1 MRASSFRYLVK
12 NGIHNLWS
20 NRMMTIASVGTL
32 IACLLIVGFAVLFS
46 INVDSI
52 VEYMGEQNEVVIFM
66 QMDTPLEYMTTME
79 EELSQVEGLDDV
91 VYVSAE
97 EGFAEY
103 KEGLGEDAYLLDGME
118 DEAAQI
124 LPAKFTAKI
133 VDPQQVDAILASI
146 RRMDYVDTAEAPTD
160 AILASIRRMD
170 YVDTAE
176 APTDLTKTLVSIR
189 TMVNTIGGTVIAALV
204 LVSLVII
211 TNTIRASVF
220 TRRKEISIMK
230 YVGATNGFIR
240 VPFIVEGVL
249 LGIIAAVI
257 AFLGIWGG
265 YIVFVDAFATETSS
279 WLGSVTQNLVPF
291 WDMGYQL
298 LGYFLLAGILTGGV
312 GSAFSMRGHL
322 KV

>member
-12 NGIHNLWS
+12 TGVHNLWA
-20 NRMMTIASVGTL
+20 NRMMTVASVGTL

-52 VEYMGEQNEVVIFM
+52 VEYLGQQNEVVVFM
-66 QMDTPLEYMTTME
+66 QMDTPVEYMATME
-79 EELSQVEGLDDV
+79 EELNSMEGLDEV
-91 VYVSAE
+91 VYVSSE

-103 KEGLGEDAYLLDGME
+103 KEGLGEDSYLLDGME
-118 DEAAQI
+118 AEAAEI

-160 AILASIRRMD
+160 
-170 YVDTAE
+170 
-176 APTDLTKTLVSIR
+176 LTKTLVSVR
-189 TMVNTIGGTVIAALV
+189 TMVNTIGGIVIAALV

-265 YIVFVDAFATETSS
+265 YTIFVDAFATETSS

>member
-66 QMDTPLEYMTTME
+66 QMVTPLEYMSTME

-124 LPAKFTAKI
+124 LPAKFTARI
-133 VDPQQVDAILASI
+133 TDPEHV
-146 RRMDYVDTAEAPTD
+146 D

-240 VPFIVEGVL
+240 VPFIVEGIL

-257 AFLGIWGG
+257 AFLVIWGG
-265 YIVFVDAFATETSS
+265 YTLFVDAMATETTS
-279 WLGSVTQNLVPF
+279 WLGSITQHLVPF
-291 WDMGYQL
+291 WPMGYQL
-298 LGYFLLAGILTGGV
+298 LGYFLLAGIATGGI

>member
-79 EELSQVEGLDDV
+79 AELSQVEGLDDV

-124 LPAKFTAKI
+124 LPAKFTARI
-133 VDPQQVDAILASI
+133 TDPEHV
-146 RRMDYVDTAEAPTD
+146 D

-240 VPFIVEGVL
+240 VPFIVEGIL

-257 AFLGIWGG
+257 AFLVIWGG
-265 YIVFVDAFATETSS
+265 YTLFVDAMATETTS
-279 WLGSVTQNLVPF
+279 WFGSITQHLVPF
-291 WDMGYQL
+291 WPMGYQL
-298 LGYFLLAGILTGGV
+298 LGYFLLAGIATGGI

>member
-12 NGIHNLWS
+12 TGVHNLWA
-20 NRMMTIASVGTL
+20 NRMMTVASVGTL

-52 VEYMGEQNEVVIFM
+52 VEYLGQQNEVVVFM
-66 QMDTPLEYMTTME
+66 QMDTPAEYMATME
-79 EELSQVEGLDDV
+79 EELNSMEGLDEV
-91 VYVSAE
+91 VYVSSE

-103 KEGLGEDAYLLDGME
+103 KEGLGEDSYLLDGME
-118 DEAAQI
+118 AEAAEI

-160 AILASIRRMD
+160 
-170 YVDTAE
+170 
-176 APTDLTKTLVSIR
+176 LTKTLVSVR
-189 TMVNTIGGTVIAALV
+189 TMVNTIGGIVIAALV

-265 YIVFVDAFATETSS
+265 YTIFLDAFATETSS
-279 WLGSVTQNLVPF
+279 WLGSITQNLVPF

>member
-12 NGIHNLWS
+12 TGVHNLWA
-20 NRMMTIASVGTL
+20 NRMMTVASVGTL

-52 VEYMGEQNEVVIFM
+52 VEYLGQQNEVVVFM
-66 QMDTPLEYMTTME
+66 QMDTPAEYMATME
-79 EELSQVEGLDDV
+79 AELNSMEGLDEV
-91 VYVSAE
+91 VYVSSE

-103 KEGLGEDAYLLDGME
+103 KEGLGEDSYLLDGME
-118 DEAAQI
+118 AEAAEI

-160 AILASIRRMD
+160 
-170 YVDTAE
+170 
-176 APTDLTKTLVSIR
+176 LTKTLVSVR

-265 YIVFVDAFATETSS
+265 YTIFVDAFATETSS
-279 WLGSVTQNLVPF
+279 WLGSITQNLVPF

>member
-66 QMDTPLEYMTTME
+66 QMDTPAEYMTTME

-124 LPAKFTAKI
+124 LPAKFTARI
-133 VDPQQVDAILASI
+133 TDPEHV
-146 RRMDYVDTAEAPTD
+146 D

-240 VPFIVEGVL
+240 VPFIVEGIL

-257 AFLGIWGG
+257 AFLVIWGG
-265 YIVFVDAFATETSS
+265 YTLFVDAMATETTS
-279 WLGSVTQNLVPF
+279 WLGSITQHLVPF
-291 WDMGYQL
+291 WPMGYQL
-298 LGYFLLAGILTGGV
+298 LGYFLLAGIATGGI

>member
-12 NGIHNLWS
+12 TGVHNLWA
-20 NRMMTIASVGTL
+20 NRMMTVASVGTL

-52 VEYMGEQNEVVIFM
+52 VEYLGQQNEVVVFM
-66 QMDTPLEYMTTME
+66 QMDTPAEYMTTME
-79 EELSQVEGLDDV
+79 EELNSMEGLDEV
-91 VYVSAE
+91 VYVSSE

-103 KEGLGEDAYLLDGME
+103 KEGLGEDSYLLDGME
-118 DEAAQI
+118 DEAAEI

-133 VDPQQVDAILASI
+133 VDPEQV
-146 RRMDYVDTAEAPTD
+146 D

-176 APTDLTKTLVSIR
+176 APTDLTKTLVSVR
-189 TMVNTIGGTVIAALV
+189 TMVNTIGGIVIAALV

-240 VPFIVEGVL
+240 VPFIIYDLCGRICHRNLLLAGVHYPKP
-249 LGIIAAVI
+249 G
-257 AFLGIWGG
+257 
-265 YIVFVDAFATETSS
+265 
-279 WLGSVTQNLVPF
+279 P
-291 WDMGYQL
+291 L
-298 LGYFLLAGILTGGV
+298 LGYGVPAVGLLPAGGHSHRRRGERLQHARAFEGIGGGLDAAEKDGFFGAGRPCGV
-312 GSAFSMRGHL
+312 SRYCL
-322 KV
+322 

>member
-12 NGIHNLWS
+12 TGVHNLWA
-20 NRMMTIASVGTL
+20 NRMMTVASVGTL

-52 VEYMGEQNEVVIFM
+52 VEYLGQQNEVVVFM
-66 QMDTPLEYMTTME
+66 QMDTPAEYMTTME
-79 EELSQVEGLDDV
+79 EELNSMEGLDEV
-91 VYVSAE
+91 VYVSSE

-103 KEGLGEDAYLLDGME
+103 KEGLGEDSYLLDGME
-118 DEAAQI
+118 DEAAEI

-133 VDPQQVDAILASI
+133 VDPEQV
-146 RRMDYVDTAEAPTD
+146 D

-176 APTDLTKTLVSIR
+176 APTDLTKTLVSVR
-189 TMVNTIGGTVIAALV
+189 TMVNTIGGIVIAALV

-240 VPFIVEGVL
+240 VPFIVEGIL

-257 AFLGIWGG
+257 AFLVIWGG
-265 YIVFVDAFATETSS
+265 YTLFVDAMATETTS
-279 WLGSVTQNLVPF
+279 WLGSITQHLVPF
-291 WDMGYQL
+291 WPMGYQL
-298 LGYFLLAGILTGGV
+298 LGYFLLAGIATGGI

>member
-12 NGIHNLWS
+12 TGVHNLWA
-20 NRMMTIASVGTL
+20 NRMMTVASVGTL

-52 VEYMGEQNEVVIFM
+52 VEYLGQQNEVVVFM
-66 QMDTPLEYMTTME
+66 QMDTPVEYMATME
-79 EELSQVEGLDDV
+79 AELNSMEGLDEV
-91 VYVSAE
+91 VYVSSE

-103 KEGLGEDAYLLDGME
+103 KEGLGEDSYLLDGME
-118 DEAAQI
+118 AEAAEI

-160 AILASIRRMD
+160 
-170 YVDTAE
+170 
-176 APTDLTKTLVSIR
+176 LTKTLVSVR
-189 TMVNTIGGTVIAALV
+189 TMVNTIGGIVIAALV

-265 YIVFVDAFATETSS
+265 YTIFVDAFATETSS
-279 WLGSVTQNLVPF
+279 WLGSITQNLVPF

-322 KV
+322 KVKEAV

>member
-12 NGIHNLWS
+12 TGIHNLWT

-46 INVDSI
+46 INVDGI
-52 VEYMGEQNEVVIFM
+52 VEYLGQQNEVVIFM
-66 QMDTPLEYMTTME
+66 QMDTPQEYMATME
-79 EELSQVEGLDDV
+79 EELNNMDGLDEI
-91 VYVSAE
+91 VYVSSE
-97 EGFAEY
+97 QGFAEY
-103 KEGLGEDAYLLDGME
+103 KEGLGEDSYLLDGME
-118 DEAAQI
+118 GEAAEI

-133 VDPQQVDAILASI
+133 VDPEKVDAILASI
-146 RRMDYVDTAEAPTD
+146 RRME
-160 AILASIRRMD
+160 

-189 TMVNTIGGTVIAALV
+189 TMVNTIGGVVIAALV

-240 VPFIVEGVL
+240 VPFIVEGIM
-249 LGIIAAVI
+249 LGIIAAAI

-265 YIVFVDAFATETSS
+265 YTVCVDALAMETSS
-279 WLGSVTQNLVPF
+279 WLGSITQHLVPF

-298 LGYFLLAGILTGGV
+298 MGYFLLAGILTGGI

>member
-12 NGIHNLWS
+12 TGVHNLWA
-20 NRMMTIASVGTL
+20 NRMMTVASVGTL

-52 VEYMGEQNEVVIFM
+52 VEYLGQQNEVVVFM
-66 QMDTPLEYMTTME
+66 QMDTPVEYMATME
-79 EELSQVEGLDDV
+79 AELNSMEGLDEV
-91 VYVSAE
+91 VYVSSE

-103 KEGLGEDAYLLDGME
+103 KEGLGEDSYLLDGME
-118 DEAAQI
+118 AEAAEI

-160 AILASIRRMD
+160 
-170 YVDTAE
+170 
-176 APTDLTKTLVSIR
+176 LTKTLVSVR
-189 TMVNTIGGTVIAALV
+189 TMVNTIGGIVIAALV

-265 YIVFVDAFATETSS
+265 YTIFVDAFATETSS
-279 WLGSVTQNLVPF
+279 WLGSITQNLVPF

>member
-12 NGIHNLWS
+12 TGVHNLWA
-20 NRMMTIASVGTL
+20 NRMMTVASVGTL

-52 VEYMGEQNEVVIFM
+52 VEYLGQQNEVVVFM
-66 QMDTPLEYMTTME
+66 QMDTPAEYMATME
-79 EELSQVEGLDDV
+79 EELNSMEGLDEV
-91 VYVSAE
+91 VYVSSE

-103 KEGLGEDAYLLDGME
+103 KEGLGEDSYLLDGME
-118 DEAAQI
+118 AEAAEI

-160 AILASIRRMD
+160 
-170 YVDTAE
+170 
-176 APTDLTKTLVSIR
+176 LTKTLVSVR
-189 TMVNTIGGTVIAALV
+189 TMVNTIGGIVIAALV

-265 YIVFVDAFATETSS
+265 YTIFVDAFATETSS
-279 WLGSVTQNLVPF
+279 WLGSITQNLVPF

>member
-12 NGIHNLWS
+12 TGIHNLWT

-52 VEYMGEQNEVVIFM
+52 VEYLGQQNEVVIFM
-66 QMDTPLEYMTTME
+66 QMDTPEEYMATMQ
-79 EELSQVEGLDDV
+79 EELTNLDGLDEV
-91 VYVSAE
+91 VYVSSE

-103 KEGLGEDAYLLDGME
+103 KEGLGEDSYLLDGME
-118 DEAAQI
+118 DEAADI

-133 VDPQQVDAILASI
+133 VDPEKVDAILASI
-146 RRMDYVDTAEAPTD
+146 RRME
-160 AILASIRRMD
+160 

-176 APTDLTKTLVSIR
+176 APTDLTKTLVNIR
-189 TMVNTIGGTVIAALV
+189 TMVNTIGGVVIAALV

-240 VPFIVEGVL
+240 VPFIVEGIL
-249 LGIIAAVI
+249 LGIIAAAI

-265 YIVFVDAFATETSS
+265 YTVCVDALAMETSS
-279 WLGSVTQNLVPF
+279 WLGSITQHLVPF

-298 LGYFLLAGILTGGV
+298 MGYFLLAGILTGGV

>member
-79 EELSQVEGLDDV
+79 AELSQVGGLDDV

-124 LPAKFTAKI
+124 LPAKFTARI
-133 VDPQQVDAILASI
+133 TDPEHV
-146 RRMDYVDTAEAPTD
+146 D

-240 VPFIVEGVL
+240 VPFIVEGIL

-257 AFLGIWGG
+257 AFLVIWGG
-265 YIVFVDAFATETSS
+265 YTLFVDAMATETTS
-279 WLGSVTQNLVPF
+279 WLGSITQHLVPF
-291 WDMGYQL
+291 WPMGYQL
-298 LGYFLLAGILTGGV
+298 LGYFLLAGIATGGI

>member
-124 LPAKFTAKI
+124 LPAKFTARI
-133 VDPQQVDAILASI
+133 TDPEHVDAILASI
-146 RRMDYVDTAEAPTD
+146 RRVDYV
-160 AILASIRRMD
+160 
-170 YVDTAE
+170 VTAE

-240 VPFIVEGVL
+240 VPFIVEGIL

-257 AFLGIWGG
+257 AFLVIWGG
-265 YIVFVDAFATETSS
+265 YTLFVDAMATETTS
-279 WLGSVTQNLVPF
+279 WLGSITQHLVPF
-291 WDMGYQL
+291 WPMGYQL
-298 LGYFLLAGILTGGV
+298 LGYFLLAGIATGGI

>member
-12 NGIHNLWS
+12 TGVHNLWA
-20 NRMMTIASVGTL
+20 NRMMTVASVGTL

-52 VEYMGEQNEVVIFM
+52 VEYLGQQNEVVVFM
-66 QMDTPLEYMTTME
+66 QMDTPAEYMTTME
-79 EELSQVEGLDDV
+79 EELNSMEGLDEV
-91 VYVSAE
+91 VYVSSE

-103 KEGLGEDAYLLDGME
+103 KEGLGEDSYLLDGME
-118 DEAAQI
+118 DEAAEI

-133 VDPQQVDAILASI
+133 VDPEQV
-146 RRMDYVDTAEAPTD
+146 D

-176 APTDLTKTLVSIR
+176 APTDLTKTLVSVR
-189 TMVNTIGGTVIAALV
+189 TMVNTIGGIVIAALV

-265 YIVFVDAFATETSS
+265 YTIFVDAFATETSS
-279 WLGSVTQNLVPF
+279 WLGSITQNLVPF

>member
-124 LPAKFTAKI
+124 LPAKFTARI
-133 VDPQQVDAILASI
+133 TDPEHV
-146 RRMDYVDTAEAPTD
+146 D

-265 YIVFVDAFATETSS
+265 YTIFVDAFATETSS
-279 WLGSVTQNLVPF
+279 WLGSITQNLVPF

>member
-12 NGIHNLWS
+12 TGVHNLWA
-20 NRMMTIASVGTL
+20 NRMMTVASVGTL

-52 VEYMGEQNEVVIFM
+52 VEYLGQQNEVVVFM
-66 QMDTPLEYMTTME
+66 QMDTPAEYMATME
-79 EELSQVEGLDDV
+79 AELNSMEGLDEV
-91 VYVSAE
+91 VYVSSE

-103 KEGLGEDAYLLDGME
+103 KEGLGEDSYLLDGME
-118 DEAAQI
+118 AEAAEI

-160 AILASIRRMD
+160 
-170 YVDTAE
+170 
-176 APTDLTKTLVSIR
+176 LTKTLVSVR
-189 TMVNTIGGTVIAALV
+189 TMVNTIGGIVIAALV

-257 AFLGIWGG
+257 AFLGIWSG
-265 YIVFVDAFATETSS
+265 YTIFVDALATETSS
-279 WLGSVTQNLVPF
+279 WLGSITQNLVPF

>member
-12 NGIHNLWS
+12 NGVHNLWT

-32 IACLLIVGFAVLFS
+32 VACLLIVGFAVLFS

-52 VEYMGEQNEVVIFM
+52 VEYIGKQNEVVVFM
-66 QMDTPLEYMTTME
+66 KMDTPLEYMDTMKQNLA
-79 EELSQVEGLDDV
+79 ELEGLDEI

-103 KEGLGEDAYLLDGME
+103 KESLGEDGYLLDGME
-118 DEAAQI
+118 DEAAEI

-133 VDPQQVDAILASI
+133 VEPERVDTIVASI
-146 RRMDYVDTAEAPTD
+146 RRMEYVDK
-160 AILASIRRMD
+160 
-170 YVDTAE
+170 AE
-176 APTDLTKTLVSIR
+176 APTDLTKTLVDVRS
-189 TMVNTIGGTVIAALV
+189 MVNTVGGAVIAALV
-204 LVSLVII
+204 LVSIVVI

-230 YVGATNGFIR
+230 YVGATNSFIR
-240 VPFIVEGVL
+240 IPFIVEGIL

-257 AFLGIWGG
+257 AFFAIWGG
-265 YIVFVDAFATETSS
+265 YALFVEAVSFESS
-279 WLGSVTQNLVPF
+279 AWLASMTQYLVPF
-291 WDMGYQL
+291 QDFCYQI
-298 LGYFLLAGILTGGV
+298 LGGFLLAGILTGSI
-312 GSAFSMRGHL
+312 GSGFSMRKHL

>member
-12 NGIHNLWS
+12 TGVHNLWA
-20 NRMMTIASVGTL
+20 NRMMTVASVGTL

-52 VEYMGEQNEVVIFM
+52 VEYLGQQNEVVVFM
-66 QMDTPLEYMTTME
+66 QMDTPVEYMATME
-79 EELSQVEGLDDV
+79 EELNSMEGLDEV
-91 VYVSAE
+91 VYVSSE

-103 KEGLGEDAYLLDGME
+103 KEGLGEDSYLLDGME
-118 DEAAQI
+118 AEAAEI

-160 AILASIRRMD
+160 
-170 YVDTAE
+170 
-176 APTDLTKTLVSIR
+176 LTKTLVSVR
-189 TMVNTIGGTVIAALV
+189 TMVNTIGGIVIAALV

-265 YIVFVDAFATETSS
+265 YTIFVDAFATETSS
-279 WLGSVTQNLVPF
+279 WLGSITQNLVPF

>member
-1 MRASSFRYLVK
+1 M
-12 NGIHNLWS
+12 
-20 NRMMTIASVGTL
+20 
-32 IACLLIVGFAVLFS
+32 
-46 INVDSI
+46 
-52 VEYMGEQNEVVIFM
+52 
-66 QMDTPLEYMTTME
+66 
-79 EELSQVEGLDDV
+79 EGLDEV
-91 VYVSAE
+91 VYVSSE

-103 KEGLGEDAYLLDGME
+103 KEGLGEDSYLLDGME
-118 DEAAQI
+118 DEAAEI

-133 VDPQQVDAILASI
+133 VDPEQV
-146 RRMDYVDTAEAPTD
+146 D

-176 APTDLTKTLVSIR
+176 APTDLTKTLVSVR
-189 TMVNTIGGTVIAALV
+189 TMVNTIGGIVIAALV

-265 YIVFVDAFATETSS
+265 YTIFVDAFATETSS
-279 WLGSVTQNLVPF
+279 WLGSITQNLVPF

>member
-12 NGIHNLWS
+12 TGVHNLWA
-20 NRMMTIASVGTL
+20 NRMMTVASVGTL

-52 VEYMGEQNEVVIFM
+52 VEYLGQQNEVVVFM
-66 QMDTPLEYMTTME
+66 QMDTPAEYMTTME
-79 EELSQVEGLDDV
+79 EELNSMEGLDEV
-91 VYVSAE
+91 VYVSSE
-97 EGFAEY
+97 EGFAEC
-103 KEGLGEDAYLLDGME
+103 KEGLGEDSYLLDGME
-118 DEAAQI
+118 DEAAEI

-133 VDPQQVDAILASI
+133 VDPEQV
-146 RRMDYVDTAEAPTD
+146 D

-176 APTDLTKTLVSIR
+176 APTDLTKTLVSVR
-189 TMVNTIGGTVIAALV
+189 TMVNTIGGIVIAALV

-265 YIVFVDAFATETSS
+265 YTIFVDAFATETSS
-279 WLGSVTQNLVPF
+279 WLGSITQNLVPF

>member
-79 EELSQVEGLDDV
+79 AELSQVEGLDDV

-124 LPAKFTAKI
+124 LPAKFTARI
-133 VDPQQVDAILASI
+133 TDPEHV
-146 RRMDYVDTAEAPTD
+146 D

-240 VPFIVEGVL
+240 VPFIVEGIL

-257 AFLGIWGG
+257 AFLVIWGG
-265 YIVFVDAFATETSS
+265 YTLFVDAMATETTS
-279 WLGSVTQNLVPF
+279 WLGSITQHLVPF
-291 WDMGYQL
+291 WPMGYQL
-298 LGYFLLAGILTGGV
+298 LGYFLLAGIATGGIGCV
-312 GSAFSMRGHL
+312 FSMRGHL

>member
-79 EELSQVEGLDDV
+79 AELSQVEGLDDV

-124 LPAKFTAKI
+124 LPAKFTARI
-133 VDPQQVDAILASI
+133 TDPEHVDAILASI
-146 RRMDYVDTAEAPTD
+146 H
-160 AILASIRRMD
+160 RMD

-240 VPFIVEGVL
+240 VPFIVEGIL

-257 AFLGIWGG
+257 AFLVIWGG
-265 YIVFVDAFATETSS
+265 YTLFVDAMATETTS
-279 WLGSVTQNLVPF
+279 WLGSITQHLVPF
-291 WDMGYQL
+291 WPMGYQL
-298 LGYFLLAGILTGGV
+298 LGYFLLAGIATGGI

>member
-12 NGIHNLWS
+12 TGIHNLWT

-52 VEYMGEQNEVVIFM
+52 VEYLGQQNEVVIFM
-66 QMDTPLEYMTTME
+66 QMDTPEEYMATME
-79 EELSQVEGLDDV
+79 EELTNMDGLDDI
-91 VYVSAE
+91 VYVSSE

-103 KEGLGEDAYLLDGME
+103 KEGLGEDSYLLDGME
-118 DEAAQI
+118 DEAAEI

-133 VDPQQVDAILASI
+133 VDPEKVDAILASI
-146 RRMDYVDTAEAPTD
+146 RRME
-160 AILASIRRMD
+160 

-189 TMVNTIGGTVIAALV
+189 TMVNTIGGVVIAALV

-265 YIVFVDAFATETSS
+265 YTVCLDALSTNSSS
-279 WLGSVTQNLVPF
+279 WLGSITQHLVPF
-291 WDMGYQL
+291 WNMGHQL
-298 LGYFLLAGILTGGV
+298 MGYFLLAGILTGGV

>member
-12 NGIHNLWS
+12 TGVHNLWA
-20 NRMMTIASVGTL
+20 NRMMTVASVGTL

-52 VEYMGEQNEVVIFM
+52 MEYLGQQNEVVVFM
-66 QMDTPLEYMTTME
+66 QMDTPAEYMTTME
-79 EELSQVEGLDDV
+79 EELNSMEGLDEV
-91 VYVSAE
+91 VYVSSE

-103 KEGLGEDAYLLDGME
+103 KEGLGEDSYLLDGME
-118 DEAAQI
+118 DEAAEI

-133 VDPQQVDAILASI
+133 VDPEQV
-146 RRMDYVDTAEAPTD
+146 D

-176 APTDLTKTLVSIR
+176 APTDLTKTLVSVR
-189 TMVNTIGGTVIAALV
+189 TMVNTIGGIVIAALV

-265 YIVFVDAFATETSS
+265 YTIFVDAFATETSS
-279 WLGSVTQNLVPF
+279 WLGSITQNLVPF

>member
-12 NGIHNLWS
+12 TGVHNLWA
-20 NRMMTIASVGTL
+20 NRMMTVASVGTL

-52 VEYMGEQNEVVIFM
+52 VEYLGQQNEVVVFM
-66 QMDTPLEYMTTME
+66 QMDTPAEYMATME
-79 EELSQVEGLDDV
+79 AELNSMEGLDEV
-91 VYVSAE
+91 VYVSSE

-103 KEGLGEDAYLLDGME
+103 KEGLGEDSYLLDGME
-118 DEAAQI
+118 AEAAEI

-160 AILASIRRMD
+160 
-170 YVDTAE
+170 
-176 APTDLTKTLVSIR
+176 LTKTLVSVR
-189 TMVNTIGGTVIAALV
+189 TMVNTIGGIVIAALV

-265 YIVFVDAFATETSS
+265 YTIFVDAFATETSS
-279 WLGSVTQNLVPF
+279 WLGSITQNLVPF

>member
-1 MRASSFRYLVK
+1 MGQPDDDRCF
-12 NGIHNLWS
+12 GGHP
-20 NRMMTIASVGTL
+20 
-32 IACLLIVGFAVLFS
+32 FAVLFS

-52 VEYMGEQNEVVIFM
+52 VEYLGQQNEVVVFM
-66 QMDTPLEYMTTME
+66 QMDTPAEYMATME
-79 EELSQVEGLDDV
+79 AELNSMEGLDEV
-91 VYVSAE
+91 VYVSSE

-103 KEGLGEDAYLLDGME
+103 KEGLGEDSYLLDGME
-118 DEAAQI
+118 AEAAEI

-160 AILASIRRMD
+160 
-170 YVDTAE
+170 
-176 APTDLTKTLVSIR
+176 LTKTLVSVR
-189 TMVNTIGGTVIAALV
+189 TMVNTIGGIVIAALV

-265 YIVFVDAFATETSS
+265 YTIFVDAFATETSS
-279 WLGSVTQNLVPF
+279 WLGSITQNLVPF

>member
-79 EELSQVEGLDDV
+79 AELSQVEGLDDV

-124 LPAKFTAKI
+124 LPAKFTARI
-133 VDPQQVDAILASI
+133 TDPEHV
-146 RRMDYVDTAEAPTD
+146 D

-240 VPFIVEGVL
+240 VPFIVEGIL

-257 AFLGIWGG
+257 AFLVIWGG
-265 YIVFVDAFATETSS
+265 YTLFVDAMATETTS
-279 WLGSVTQNLVPF
+279 WLGSITQHLVPF
-291 WDMGYQL
+291 WPMGYQL
-298 LGYFLLAGILTGGV
+298 LGYFLLAGIATGGI